1 VVRPAVRQAT
11 RIPRREIVTRFNT
24 LCSLEAW
31 QDASLV
37 GAMRRMLPYYVDAF
51 PTYPAGLEHRKH
63 WEFAQLEVG
72 LDRLG
77 VLDSDATIISIG
89 AGREELVF
97 DLTNYVR
104 WVFATDIYGSGNF
117 AELEAEAGMLIDPDA
132 CARCAYRRNRLVVQY
147 MDALDLRHE
156 DETFDAA
163 VSASSIEHF
172 GSVDGAI
179 SSLREM
185 ARVVRRRGVVA
196 LTTECIINGAPRWTE
211 PGLDLFTPDDIADIA
226 SAVPGLELVEP
237 LDLDASA
244 LQRLPVIPLPKAID
258 DAARGHIDYP
268 HVVLELNGRRWTSV
282 SMFFRKRAA

>member
-1 VVRPAVRQAT
+1 MRPAVIRGFKRHAAEL
-11 RIPRREIVTRFNT
+11 PAAGLNT
-24 LCSLEAW
+24 LCSPGAW
-31 QDASLV
+31 DDSSLV
-37 GAMRRMLPYYVDAF
+37 RAMRRMLPYYVDAF
-51 PTYPAGLEHRKH
+51 PTYPAELQHRKH

-77 VLDSDATIISIG
+77 ALSPDATIISVG

-97 DLTNYVR
+97 DLTNFVR

-117 AELEAEAGMLIDPDA
+117 SDLEAEAGMLIDPDA

-172 GSVDGAI
+172 GGLDGAI
-179 SSLREM
+179 DSLREM
-185 ARVVRRRGVVA
+185 ARVVRRGGVVA
-196 LTTECIINGAPRWTE
+196 LTTECIVNGAPRWTE
-211 PGLDLFTPDDIADIA
+211 PGLELFTPRDLGRLA
-226 SAVPGLELVEP
+226 SAVHDLELVEP
-237 LDLDASA
+237 LDTDPSGLRD
-244 LQRLPVIPLPKAID
+244 LPVIPLSRAVS
-258 DAARGHIDYP
+258 DAARGHVDYP
-268 HVVLELNGRRWTSV
+268 HIVLELNGRQWTSL